1 MREWD
6 QGRPLGYAIWVETWK
21 MEAAVKEM
29 RFIEKDLGTR
39 PPSYESSSTVYQRYG
54 VGRSPDL
61 SVPQLPHL

>member
-29 RFIEKDLGTR
+29 RFIRGSVMVKRKALELDWAGHLSSLCL
-39 PPSYESSSTVYQRYG
+39 SYPICK
-54 VGRSPDL
+54 VG
-61 SVPQLPHL
+61 